1 MPVARGDMYP
11 AKVTE
16 FARRLYADG
25 EGKSIDEIRQALA
38 KRGYSPGRSTIR
50 YWVDEEFREE
60 KLHRQ
65 RTYRPHG
72 PAQKRAWRLRLERM
86 QELREKVGLS
96 FTSIAA
102 LMSHDFDDLEL
113 TEHQVRSIFNGTVS
127 QKTVRRLLWPKGAAA

>member
-1 MPVARGDMYP
+1 MPVARGEMYP

-25 EGKSIDEIRQALA
+25 EGKSINEIRASLA
-38 KRGYSPGRSTIR
+38 QRGYAPSRDTIR
-50 YWVDEEFREE
+50 YWVDEDYREE

-65 RTYRPHG
+65 RKYRPHG
-72 PAQKRAWRLRLERM
+72 PARKKTWRLRLERM

-102 LMSHDFDDLEL
+102 LMSHDFEDLEL
-113 TEHQVRSIFNGTVS
+113 TEHHVRSIFNGSVS
-127 QKTVRRLLWPKGAAA
+127 NKTVRRLLYPKGATT